1 MREDQ
6 RRRAERLLDA
16 RMAAHADAK
25 SFDKLMRALAR
36 T

>member
-25 SFDKLMRALAR
+25 SFDKLLRALDR
-36 T
+36 D